1 MEEKNT
7 VLTGRC
13 ASCTRNTKETEISL
27 TINLDGQGKTMIDTG
42 IPFFDHMLD
51 GFARHG
57 LFDLEVS
64 VKGDLDVDSHH
75 TIEDTGIVLGKSI
88 AEALGDKKGIRRYG
102 YFILPMDETLALG
115 AVDLCGRPYLNFQAD
130 FTVPRLGGMDTEM
143 IREFFYAV
151 SYSAAMN
158 LHLKILDAG
167 NNHHMAEAL
176 FKAFG
181 KALDMA
187 VSEEP
192 RITGVWSTKGSL

>member
-1 MEEKNT
+1 ME
-7 VLTGRC
+7 VRS
-13 ASCTRNTKETEISL
+13 ASCTRKTKETDITLS
-27 TINLDGQGKTMIDTG
+27 INLDGQGKNQIDTG

-57 LFDLEVS
+57 LFDLEVK
-64 VKGDLDVDSHH
+64 VKGDLEVDSHH
-75 TIEDTGIVLGKSI
+75 TIEDTGIVLGQAI
-88 AEALGDKKGIRRYG
+88 TEALGDKAGIRRYG
-102 YFILPMDETLALG
+102 YFILPMDETLAMS
-115 AVDLCGRPYLNFQAD
+115 AIDLSGRPYLKYQAD
-130 FTVPRLGGMDTEM
+130 FTVPRLGTMDTEM

-158 LHLKILDAG
+158 LHLKILDEG

-187 VSEEP
+187 VSREP
-192 RITGVWSTKGSL
+192 RIKEVWSTKGML